1 MSNFKIGEIAA
12 FNARNI
18 SKKDEIKSI
27 RYLDTSNLTENKID
41 ELKIFNLEDAPSRA
55 QRKVK
60 KNDILISTVRP
71 NQKHFGF
78 IETNDDTL
86 IVSSGFAV
94 LSPNETIVNPK
105 YLYYFLT
112 QENITNYLQ
121 TIAEGAT
128 TSYPS
133 IKPIDIANLQINLP
147 PLSEQQQIADFL
159 SSLDAKI
166 SVNDKINKELEAM
179 SQTLYNYWF
188 IQFDFPNKEGNPYK
202 SNGGEMI
209 WNEELKREIPKG
221 WEVKKVA
228 NLVPV
233 LTGKRDAN
241 FATTDG
247 QYKFFTCSQEPSQC
261 DEYEFEGNA
270 ILIAGNGDFNVKT
283 YTGKFNA
290 YQRTY
295 VLIPENSCYYGY
307 LAQLLSRN
315 ISSFKNSSQGSI
327 VKFIKKGDI
336 ENIPVLIPNDLKLLE
351 QFNMILNMIHAN
363 RQQNEE
369 LLHLRKFLL
378 PMLMNSQIKLNK

>member
-1 MSNFKIGEIAA
+1 M
-12 FNARNI
+12 
-18 SKKDEIKSI
+18 
-27 RYLDTSNLTENKID
+27 
-41 ELKIFNLEDAPSRA
+41 
-55 QRKVK
+55 
-60 KNDILISTVRP
+60 RP

-378 PMLMNSQIKLNK
+378 SMLMNSQIKLNK